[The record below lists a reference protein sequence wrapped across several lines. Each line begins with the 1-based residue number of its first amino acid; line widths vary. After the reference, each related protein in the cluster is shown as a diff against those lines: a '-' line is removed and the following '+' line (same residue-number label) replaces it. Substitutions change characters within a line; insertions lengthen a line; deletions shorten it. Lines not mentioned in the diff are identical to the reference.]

1 MTKGSVSE
9 IAELLCLGI
18 MMKESKTP
26 SSKKLALLCID
37 KAATAALRLYAFNH
51 KSEIGN
57 SEIFSSVLS
66 YAKDRNSMI
75 PIYEKDI
82 LRLHNFCDELFF
94 GEKMV
99 ENRVIDEYITLVKI
113 LLAYLHDYRSTKAE
127 WTEFVN
133 NIRKSL

>member
-1 MTKGSVSE
+1 MTKGSVRE

-18 MMKESKTP
+18 MMKEGETL

-37 KAATAALRLYAFNH
+37 KAAVAALRLYAFNH

-57 SEIFSSVLS
+57 SEIFSAVLS

-82 LRLHNFCDELFF
+82 LRLHNFCDDLFF
-94 GEKMV
+94 GEKIV
-99 ENRVIDEYITLVKI
+99 ESSVIDEYIALVKI
-113 LLAYLHDYRSTKAE
+113 LLAYLHNYRSTKAE

-133 NIRKSL
+133 NIRKSV